1 MLEQFRFGVCIFC
14 VNRLKAGGYTFVK
27 FETTKVH
34 IPANTHRIQKRP
46 YVLSAYQARNSKEL
60 AMLTRTNRLWTIV
73 VIAVLV
79 VTGAKLGNAAAQK
92 AAIPKPQNKLA
103 IAENEVK
110 QLLPLMDTD
119 KRGMVSRQEFMR
131 FMEAEFERLDKNKQ
145 GELNVKELTQ
155 STLTANRLA
164 GK

>member
-1 MLEQFRFGVCIFC
+1 
-14 VNRLKAGGYTFVK
+14 
-27 FETTKVH
+27 
-34 IPANTHRIQKRP
+34 
-46 YVLSAYQARNSKEL
+46 
-60 AMLTRTNRLWTIV
+60 MLTRTNRLRIMV

-79 VTGAKLGNAAAQK
+79 VTGTKLGNAAAQK
-92 AAIPKPQNKLA
+92 AAVPKPQNKLA
-103 IAENEVK
+103 IGEDEVK

-119 KRGMVSRQEFMR
+119 KRGMVSRQEFMK
-131 FMEAEFERLDKNKQ
+131 FMEAEFERLDKNKK